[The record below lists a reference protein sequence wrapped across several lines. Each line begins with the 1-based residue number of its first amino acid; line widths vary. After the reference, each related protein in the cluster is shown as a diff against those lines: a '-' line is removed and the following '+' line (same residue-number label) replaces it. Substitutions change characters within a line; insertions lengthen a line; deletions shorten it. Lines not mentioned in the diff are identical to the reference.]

1 MCQLIKYKKKLSF
14 LIFVIFLLCS
24 IFYFL
29 DKNEIIEI
37 KHEGFKSFVYYGII
51 VFSFFSILFSFLSY
65 EKLKFKILF
74 SILPILAF
82 IEILNFGILQTIFC
96 SSSWK
101 TQTIN
106 YQNTLD
112 ESKKVEF
119 QMLDKGA
126 FGYRRRT
133 VEVNYITNWFF
144 ISKEKGIYNSDWKK
158 VNLEVNELGLK

>member
-1 MCQLIKYKKKLSF
+1 M
-14 LIFVIFLLCS
+14 
-24 IFYFL
+24 
-29 DKNEIIEI
+29 
-37 KHEGFKSFVYYGII
+37 
-51 VFSFFSILFSFLSY
+51 
-65 EKLKFKILF
+65 F

-82 IEILNFGILQTIFC
+82 IEILNFGILRTIFC

-101 TQTIN
+101 TQTII

-133 VEVNYITNWFF
+133 VEVHYITDWFF
-144 ISKEKGIYNSDWKK
+144 ISSPYTEEIFNSDPNWKK
-158 VNLEVNELGLK
+158 ADKEVNELGLK

>member
-1 MCQLIKYKKKLSF
+1 MKEIKKLGF
-14 LIFVIFLLCS
+14 LIFAIFLLCS

-29 DKNEIIEI
+29 DKNEILEI
-37 KHEGFKSFVYYGII
+37 KNEGFKSFVYCGII
-51 VFSFFSILFSFLSY
+51 VFSFFAILFSLLSY
-65 EKLKFKILF
+65 EKLKFKILY
-74 SILPILAF
+74 SILPILTF
-82 IEILNFGILQTIFC
+82 IEILNCVILRTIFC

-101 TQTIN
+101 TQTII

-144 ISKEKGIYNSDWKK
+144 ISKKEETYSSDWKK

>member
-1 MCQLIKYKKKLSF
+1 MLNSNRKKLSF
-14 LIFVIFLLCS
+14 LIFVIFLLCC

-29 DKNEIIEI
+29 DKNEILEI
-37 KHEGFKSFVYYGII
+37 KNDGFKSFVYYGII
-51 VFSFFSILFSFLSY
+51 VFSFFSILFSIISF
-65 EKLKFKILF
+65 EKLKLKILF
-74 SILPILAF
+74 SILPLLAF
-82 IEILNFGILQTIFC
+82 FEILNFGILRTIFY

-101 TQTIN
+101 TQTII

-119 QMLDKGA
+119 QMLNKGA
-126 FGYRRRT
+126 FGYQRRT

-144 ISKEKGIYNSDWKK
+144 TTKEEGVYNSDWKK

>member
-1 MCQLIKYKKKLSF
+1 
-14 LIFVIFLLCS
+14 
-24 IFYFL
+24 
-29 DKNEIIEI
+29 
-37 KHEGFKSFVYYGII
+37 
-51 VFSFFSILFSFLSY
+51 
-65 EKLKFKILF
+65 LF
-74 SILPILAF
+74 SILPILTF
-82 IEILNFGILQTIFC
+82 IEILNFGILRTIFC

-101 TQTIN
+101 TQTII
-106 YQNTLD
+106 YQNILD

-133 VEVNYITNWFF
+133 IEVNYITNWFF